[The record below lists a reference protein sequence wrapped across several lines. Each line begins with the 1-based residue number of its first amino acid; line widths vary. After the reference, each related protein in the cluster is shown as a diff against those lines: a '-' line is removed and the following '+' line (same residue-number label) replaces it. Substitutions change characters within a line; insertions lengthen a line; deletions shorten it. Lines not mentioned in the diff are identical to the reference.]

1 MIWPLPNP
9 SRTFHAVCAYWL
21 ISSKGSRAQAPTHQ
35 ASRNEDSAT
44 VSATGCR
51 THPPHTLSAHI
62 LSHLHSSG
70 VILSAAVFQ
79 AERRISRYHAVCHGR
94 SLGPLVKMRA
104 LRDDALD

>member
-21 ISSKGSRAQAPTHQ
+21 ISSKGSRAQAPTQQ
-35 ASRNEDSAT
+35 ASMNEDSAT

-62 LSHLHSSG
+62 LSHW
-70 VILSAAVFQ
+70 V
-79 AERRISRYHAVCHGR
+79 
-94 SLGPLVKMRA
+94 A
-104 LRDDALD
+104 LRLPPHKGGIPKPRFHQRGEEPPLQRDPSLAPEKRLRSG